1 MGVQTNEVVTVF
13 SFSGQLSKLKNY
25 NEMASKALKQ
35 AGALSAALLGGVT
48 AAAVWANKM
57 LDGVTASHNFA
68 RAQGLTVEQLQALQ
82 WAAESTGGSAE
93 ALNMSINQLGQRM
106 GKYAQLGTGEV
117 ATAFQAMGVVVKDAT
132 GKLRPTVDVLS
143 DIAEASKGMDAQS
156 RANLA
161 QQLGIDKTVLG
172 LLKEGAGGIAA
183 LTAEAT
189 SWGLVS
195 SEQAARA
202 NEFTKSLTALKFQ
215 AKTVAQRLAIEML
228 PAMNDLRQTL
238 QDLLKDN
245 KQWLDKGLGKI
256 GEAAKQAVAFLKR
269 MAPILAVI
277 GVALQVAFAP
287 VSLMTI
293 GIIAA
298 ILAIDD
304 LIVAFKGGESVIAK
318 FFDSFGV
325 DIRPAL
331 HDFATWV
338 QDMSSGFLAI
348 GKQVLPGLVTSLKEA
363 FAAIIPAGKAVFAA
377 LGPIFASL
385 VPILGETI
393 KNVKALFKT
402 IEHLFGF
409 IGSFLQGDM
418 NGMLY
423 NLGGVMVWLGALFGG
438 VIRGIAALAKGVIK
452 GIGGIIRSMLPEA
465 LSGAIE
471 DMTAFFVG
479 FLDLVTSLLTG
490 DFSRAWDMVKD
501 IAQAAVDMI
510 ADMFRGL
517 WAGIKAMFSGLGH
530 LIMDAARAVLPDWA
544 VNLLGTEAAEP
555 DKSDLS
561 QPARGIPTE
570 AVYPDKSD
578 LSQPARGIPTAA
590 ALAGIPVEAVM
601 PSLPIFES
609 APSQVSRS
617 TTVNQDVT
625 IQIASTEPQQAGKA
639 VQRGLEAQLEQAQRM
654 AGRGGR

>member
-1 MGVQTNEVVTVF
+1 MGVLTNEVVTVF
-13 SFSGQLSKLKNY
+13 SFSGQLNKLKNY
-25 NEMASKALKQ
+25 NEMADKALKQ
-35 AGALSAALLGGVT
+35 AGALSAALLGATTG
-48 AAAVWANKM
+48 AAVWANKM

-117 ATAFQAMGVVVKDAT
+117 ARAFQAMGVAVKDAN

-277 GVALQVAFAP
+277 GVALLVAFAP

-325 DIRPAL
+325 DIRPGLQDAVQFVKDLFAEIVAFGKAL
-331 HDFATWV
+331 LPPIMEFVKAVIPAVIDI
-338 QDMSSGFLAI
+338 GRAI
-348 GKQVLPGLVTSLKEA
+348 GAVFGFFVNVFQGVMALFRGDTTAAKEFFKEA
-363 FAAIIPAGKAVFAA
+363 FDNAIGAVKSLVSGLGKFTKAVFTAVGNFIKMLLPDSFGKAIDALVGIGTSFIDVICNLFTGNFEGAWDALKDMAA
-377 LGPIFASL
+377 NA
-385 VPILGETI
+385 V
-393 KNVKALFKT
+393 
-402 IEHLFGF
+402 GF
-409 IGSFLQGDM
+409 IGE
-418 NGMLY
+418 
-423 NLGGVMVWLGALFGG
+423 LF
-438 VIRGIAALAKGVIK
+438 K
-452 GIGGIIRSMLPEA
+452 
-465 LSGAIE
+465 
-471 DMTAFFVG
+471 
-479 FLDLVTSLLTG
+479 
-490 DFSRAWDMVKD
+490 
-501 IAQAAVDMI
+501 
-510 ADMFRGL
+510 GL

-544 VNLLGTEAAEP
+544 VNLLGG
-555 DKSDLS
+555 DKSITPETIQGLPDVS
-561 QPARGIPTE
+561 PADFGVLPDRIKGPISILGTE

-578 LSQPARGIPTAA
+578 PSQPARGIPTAA